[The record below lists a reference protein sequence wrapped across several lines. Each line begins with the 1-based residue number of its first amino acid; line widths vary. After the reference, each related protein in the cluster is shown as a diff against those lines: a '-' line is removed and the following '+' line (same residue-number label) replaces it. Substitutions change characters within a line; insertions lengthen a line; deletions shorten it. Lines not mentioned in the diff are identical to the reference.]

1 MLLAYK
7 IKTYTQNRMKDLNV
21 MERKQSSVGGG
32 GVGNTQ
38 LKGERETKYHVVKYS
53 FMLSIPS

>member
-1 MLLAYK
+1 
-7 IKTYTQNRMKDLNV
+7 MKDLNV

-32 GVGNTQ
+32 GGVGNTQ
-38 LKGERETKYHVVKYS
+38 LKRERETKYHVVKYS

>member
-1 MLLAYK
+1 
-7 IKTYTQNRMKDLNV
+7 MKDLNV

-38 LKGERETKYHVVKYS
+38 PNRERETKYHVVKYS